1 MAMGAR
7 KRIAFLG
14 TVIFEHSHAQHFLD
28 RLHLGYNWN
37 GAWQDPRV
45 DIASVYIEQF
55 PQNDIGK
62 QRLAKY
68 GYRNSASIADA
79 LTLGTGRLAVDGV
92 VIIAEHGDYPNNE
105 MGQKLY
111 PRYDW
116 YKQVID
122 VFEKSGRSVP
132 VFNDKHL
139 STSWSQCAEMVAD
152 CHRLKFK
159 FLAGSSLPVTRRMPA
174 IDMPHGVPLTE
185 SVCVGYGGV
194 DSYDFHALETA
205 QCMSERRRGG
215 ETGIRSCIALKGKA
229 LWEFLSRS
237 DRADTRKLMVAA
249 LTRDTTTPL
258 PSTPPA
264 SLGTPL
270 MATSRRSRR
279 SSARQTALPA
289 PRRSK
294 ERRRKRPLSSERPGW
309 SISRAYRRARRPTR
323 GAPMGSS
330 ARAAGGP
337 GRRLTRARP
346 RRR

>member
-45 DIASVYIEQF
+45 DIASVYIAQF

-116 YKQVID
+116 YTQVID

-215 ETGIRSCIALKGKA
+215 ETGIRSCVALKGKA
-229 LWEFLSRS
+229 LWEFMSRS

-249 LTRDTTTPL
+249 LTRSHNL
-258 PSTPPA
+258 PVD
-264 SLGTPL
+264 
-270 MATSRRSRR
+270 
-279 SSARQTALPA
+279 
-289 PRRSK
+289 
-294 ERRRKRPLSSERPGW
+294 
-309 SISRAYRRARRPTR
+309 
-323 GAPMGSS
+323 
-330 ARAAGGP
+330 GG
-337 GRRLTRARP
+337 RLTCL
-346 RRR
+346 